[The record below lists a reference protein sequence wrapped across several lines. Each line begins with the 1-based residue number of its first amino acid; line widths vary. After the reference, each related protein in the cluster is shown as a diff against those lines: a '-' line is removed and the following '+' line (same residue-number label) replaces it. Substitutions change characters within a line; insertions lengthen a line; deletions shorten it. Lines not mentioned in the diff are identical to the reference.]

1 MKRAL
6 PFLFVATLVALYLAF
21 AATRPRRLDPRL
33 RVEREG
39 TQPFDAEALYRLLP
53 EMLGAPVEPVEV
65 TPFERL
71 ADTTLVGTAY
81 VFATGDFSPGPTDT
95 DRLIAYA
102 ARGNTVVVAAET
114 VSGPF
119 AEALGDTTNGE
130 EGLVTDWTFHLNELS
145 DAIDGPFEMFEN
157 GDTLHIG
164 EERFAFPVP
173 LGYAG
178 LVGID
183 SARTA
188 VVAAWPDSVA
198 AAVAVTVGQ
207 GRAVVLS
214 TPLAM
219 TNAVLAGKGDGPDYL
234 AEVFAYVPPVR
245 RVLWDDTFKPLRQS
259 SRSMFRYALRSP
271 ALRGA
276 LVVLFL
282 GALLGVVNLGR
293 RRQRPIP
300 VVAPPPNAQR
310 EFARTV
316 GRLFFVR
323 GDRRWLAQRKIRV
336 FLDALRSR
344 LGLPDAD
351 LSDRTAAQAA
361 ARTGTSEAE
370 AFALFAR
377 LRDLDFDPAPDPAAL
392 LAVDRDTDALLG
404 GKVGFAGLTAEGRKG

>member
-6 PFLFVATLVALYLAF
+6 PFLFVAALVALYLAF

-81 VFATGDFSPGPTDT
+81 VFATGSFAPGPTDA

-114 VSGPF
+114 ISGPF
-119 AEALGDTTNGE
+119 AEALGDTTE
-130 EGLVTDWTFHLNELS
+130 ITDWTFHLNELS

-178 LVGID
+178 LVGFD
-183 SARTA
+183 SSRTA

-214 TPLAM
+214 TPLAL

-259 SRSMFRYALRSP
+259 SESMFRYALRSP

-282 GALLGVVNLGR
+282 GALLGRRQPRAPAAAADPRRRAAAERAARVRAHRRPPLLRPRRPPLARAAQDPRLPRRAPVAPRPPRRRPLGPDGGAGR
-293 RRQRPIP
+293 R
-300 VVAPPPNAQR
+300 AHGH
-310 EFARTV
+310 AR
-316 GRLFFVR
+316 G
-323 GDRRWLAQRKIRV
+323 
-336 FLDALRSR
+336 
-344 LGLPDAD
+344 
-351 LSDRTAAQAA
+351 
-361 ARTGTSEAE
+361 
-370 AFALFAR
+370 
-377 LRDLDFDPAPDPAAL
+377 
-392 LAVDRDTDALLG
+392 
-404 GKVGFAGLTAEGRKG
+404 